1 MQNENQDF
9 TINDENILYED
20 SHLIVVVKPSGIAVQ
35 GDKTNDKSMYD
46 YIKEYIKYKYNKP
59 GNVYLGIVHRLDR
72 PVSGV
77 MVFAKTSK
85 AAARLSEAI
94 RTKQFDKYYY
104 TVVNGQTEDSD
115 TLIHHVIKRSN
126 KLGNIASVVFE
137 NSPNS
142 KKAILEYKTL
152 ERLPHQNLS
161 LLEVKLETGR
171 FHQIRV
177 QLSAIGHPIYGDRKY
192 GAYIKHSV
200 ADVPL
205 ALFACKLS
213 FEHPTKKERL
223 TFEAKPTDQKPWNYF
238 NF

>member
-1 MQNENQDF
+1 MQTDNKDF
-9 TINDENILYED
+9 AINDDNILYED
-20 SHLIVVVKPSGIAVQ
+20 SHLIVVVKPAGIAVQ
-35 GDKTNDKSMYD
+35 GDKSGDKSMYD
-46 YIKEYIKYKYNKP
+46 YIKDYIKHKYNKP

-85 AAARLSEAI
+85 AASRLSEAI
-94 RTKQFDKYYY
+94 RTNKFDKYYY
-104 TVVNGQTEDSD
+104 AVVNGITESSD
-115 TLIHHVIKRSN
+115 RLVHYVIKRSN

-142 KKAILEYKTL
+142 KKAILDYKTL
-152 ERLPHQNLS
+152 ESLNHQNLS

-192 GAYIKHSV
+192 GSYIKYDRN
-200 ADVPL
+200 DVPL
-205 ALFACKLS
+205 ALFASKLS
-213 FEHPTKKERL
+213 FEHPTQKHIL
-223 TFEAKPTDQKPWNYF
+223 TFESKPTDFKPWNYF